1 MDHYITHTET
11 RSANDM
17 SDTTIRETTTGKAKT
32 EYNGDS
38 VKTSTD
44 LEDFPDGGLRAW
56 LIIGRTMC
64 TSFAT
69 IGFVNAWGVR
79 TLLKGYNISAMRI
92 FLPASSKHIYQSLF
106 SAWIGSVQYALIF
119 MPGIIVGHLFDIG
132 YFRVPFIL
140 ATILLVISTFLI
152 AECSQYW
159 HFLLCQGFA
168 IGVCFIHNHLRSS
181 MKDPV
186 LSWPVGR
193 YLVALFVHP
202 GPSRVSRR
210 VSP

>member
-1 MDHYITHTET
+1 MNTSSLALLADGLTQTCIYWDNLAIYTTWIIVPLPAMDHYITHTQT

-17 SDTTIRETTTGKAKT
+17 SDTTIRETTAGKAKT

-38 VKTSTD
+38 VRTSTD

-69 IGFVNAWGVR
+69 IGFVNAWGVPS
-79 TLLKGYNISAMRI
+79 TVHHCS
-92 FLPASSKHIYQSLF
+92 
-106 SAWIGSVQYALIF
+106 
-119 MPGIIVGHLFDIG
+119 IIVGHIFDFG

-140 ATILLVISTFLI
+140 GTILLVISTFLI

-168 IGVCFIHNHLRSS
+168 
-181 MKDPV
+181 
-186 LSWPVGR
+186 
-193 YLVALFVHP
+193 
-202 GPSRVSRR
+202 SRVSSGIDSDDDEG
-210 VSP
+210 SPWV